1 MLGRAAGLAAVG
13 VAPADAFTGTRAILE
28 ARRAAGLAGS
38 MAFTYKNPA
47 RSTDP
52 SATVPGARALVVGA
66 LAYGGEAPPAPDG
79 VPAGRVARYAWG
91 DIYGRL
97 RAGLDAMAVP
107 LRAAGWKAV
116 VLADQNHLV
125 DREAAYRA
133 GIGWYGKNSNLLLPG
148 LGSWFVLGA
157 VVTTAPLPT
166 AAGPV
171 PDGCGPCR
179 RCLDGCPTDA
189 IVAPGVVDARRCLA
203 WLVQAPGIFPFEH
216 RIALGDR
223 IYGCDDCQE
232 VCPPNR
238 RNADVPA
245 PLGRS
250 ADVPVAFGRAAESEV
265 QAWVSLF
272 DLLDLHD
279 DALIARHGRWYLHER
294 DPRWWRRN
302 ALLALGNSA
311 DPADPR
317 VAERIGRYL
326 AHPDPMLRAH
336 AVWAA
341 RRLGLLAMLAGLS
354 GETDPDVRA
363 ELAAAVQPREA
374 R

>member
-1 MLGRAAGLAAVG
+1 MVSPELADLEALGRAAGLAAVG
-13 VAPADAFTGTRAILE
+13 VAPADAFAGTRAILE
-28 ARRAAGLAGS
+28 ERRAAGLAAG

-52 SATVPGARALVVGA
+52 SATVPGARALLVGA
-66 LAYGGEAPPAPDG
+66 LAYGGDPPAPPEG
-79 VPAGRVARYAWG
+79 VPAGRVARYAW
-91 DIYGRL
+91 DDVYGRL
-97 RAGLDAMAVP
+97 RAGLEAMAVP

-125 DREAAYRA
+125 DREAAHRA
-133 GIGWYGKNSNLLLPG
+133 GIGWYGKNSNLLLAG
-148 LGSWFVLGA
+148 RGSWFVLGA
-157 VVTTAPLPT
+157 VVTTAALPL
-166 AAGPV
+166 ASGPV

-203 WLVQAPGIFPFEH
+203 WLVQAPGVFPAEH
-216 RIALGDR
+216 RVALGDR

-238 RNADVPA
+238 RTGDVA
-245 PLGRS
+245 VSLGRAS
-250 ADVPVAFGRAAESEV
+250 GPV

-272 DLLDLHD
+272 DLLDLD
-279 DALIARHGRWYLHER
+279 DEALLARYGRWYLHQR

-302 ALLALGNSA
+302 ALLALGNTA
-311 DPADPR
+311 DPADAR
-317 VAERIGRYL
+317 VSLRLTRYL
-326 AHPDPMLRAH
+326 ADPDPMLRGH
-336 AVWAA
+336 AVWAT
-341 RRLGLLAMLAGLS
+341 RRLGLDPLLAALGA
-354 GETDPDVRA
+354 ETDDEVQD